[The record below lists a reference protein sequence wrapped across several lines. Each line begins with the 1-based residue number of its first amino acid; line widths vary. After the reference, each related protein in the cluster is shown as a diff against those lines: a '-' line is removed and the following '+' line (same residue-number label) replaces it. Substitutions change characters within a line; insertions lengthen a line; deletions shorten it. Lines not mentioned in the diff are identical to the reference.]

1 MNCLTK
7 LKKEKMTLTMTNAWN
22 LMDEFFEQQPRRD
35 TRNMKVEDDVLTM
48 EFDVPGLSKK
58 DIKIKVE
65 DTVLSIE
72 GDNEKRTFNKRY
84 NIQEDWD
91 VTKTSANVKDGVLT
105 ILIPKVEE
113 KKTKVI
119 EVSVK

>member
-1 MNCLTK
+1 MI
-7 LKKEKMTLTMTNAWN
+7 LTMNNAWN
-22 LMDEFFEQQPRRD
+22 LMEELYKPQRE
-35 TRNMKVEDDVLTM
+35 TRNMSIDNDVLTM

-58 DIKIKVE
+58 DINVKVE
-65 DTVLSIE
+65 DTILSIE

-91 VTKTSANVKDGVLT
+91 VSKTSASVKDGVL
-105 ILIPKVEE
+105 IVSIPKVEE

>member
-1 MNCLTK
+1 MI
-7 LKKEKMTLTMTNAWN
+7 LTMNNAWN
-22 LMDEFFEQQPRRD
+22 LMDEFFNQQPRRD
-35 TRNMKVEDDVLTM
+35 TRNMKVDNDVLTM

-58 DIKIKVE
+58 DIKVNVE

-91 VTKTSANVKDGVLT
+91 VAKTSANVKDGVLT
-105 ILIPKVEE
+105 IAIPKVEE

-119 EVSVK
+119 EVSIK

>member
-1 MNCLTK
+1 MN
-7 LKKEKMTLTMTNAWN
+7 NAWN
-22 LMDEFFEQQPRRD
+22 LMDEVFNHPQRE
-35 TRNMKVEDDVLTM
+35 TRNMRIEDDVLTM
-48 EFDVPGLSKK
+48 EFDVLHLSKK
-58 DIKIKVE
+58 DINVKVE

-91 VTKTSANVKDGVLT
+91 VSKTTAVVKDGVLT
-105 ILIPKVEE
+105 ISIPKVEE

>member
-1 MNCLTK
+1 MILT
-7 LKKEKMTLTMTNAWN
+7 NQAWN
-22 LMDEFFEQQPRRD
+22 LVDELIKRNHFNTKTTTTD
-35 TRNMKVEDDVLTM
+35 NMKLEDDVLTM

-58 DIKIKVE
+58 DISIRVE
-65 DTVLSIE
+65 DSVLSIE

-91 VTKTSANVKDGVLT
+91 VAKTSAIVKDGVLT
-105 ILIPKVEE
+105 VSIPKVEE
-113 KKTKVI
+113 KKAKVI

>member
-1 MNCLTK
+1 MI
-7 LKKEKMTLTMTNAWN
+7 LTMNNAWN

-35 TRNMKVEDDVLTM
+35 TRNMKVENDVLTM

-58 DIKIKVE
+58 DINVKVE

-91 VTKTSANVKDGVLT
+91 VAKTSAIVKDGVLT
-105 ILIPKVEE
+105 VSIPKVEE
-113 KKTKVI
+113 KKAKVI

>member
-1 MNCLTK
+1 MITK
-7 LKKEKMTLTMTNAWN
+7 
-22 LMDEFFEQQPRRD
+22 
-35 TRNMKVEDDVLTM
+35 
-48 EFDVPGLSKK
+48 
-58 DIKIKVE
+58 
-65 DTVLSIE
+65 
-72 GDNEKRTFNKRY
+72 KRTFNKRY

>member
-1 MNCLTK
+1 MN
-7 LKKEKMTLTMTNAWN
+7 NAWN
-22 LMDEFFEQQPRRD
+22 LVDDFFEQHPRRD
-35 TRNMKVEDDVLTM
+35 TRNMTIEDDVLTM

-58 DIKIKVE
+58 DINVKVE

-91 VTKTSANVKDGVLT
+91 VSKTTAVVKDGVLT
-105 ILIPKVEE
+105 ISIPKVEE

>member
-1 MNCLTK
+1 MN
-7 LKKEKMTLTMTNAWN
+7 NAWN

-113 KKTKVI
+113 KKTKGI

>member
-1 MNCLTK
+1 MN
-7 LKKEKMTLTMTNAWN
+7 NAWN

-35 TRNMKVEDDVLTM
+35 TRNMKIEDDVLIM

-58 DIKIKVE
+58 DINVKVE

-72 GDNEKRTFNKRY
+72 GDNEKRTFNKRF

-91 VTKTSANVKDGVLT
+91 VTKTTASVKDGVLT
-105 ILIPKVEE
+105 VSIPKVEE
-113 KKTKVI
+113 KKARVI

>member
-1 MNCLTK
+1 MI
-7 LKKEKMTLTMTNAWN
+7 LTMNNAWN
-22 LMDEFFEQQPRRD
+22 LMDEVFNHPQRE
-35 TRNMKVEDDVLTM
+35 TRNMKVYNDVLTM

-58 DIKIKVE
+58 DINVKVE
-65 DTVLSIE
+65 DTILSIE
-72 GDNEKRTFNKRY
+72 GDNEKRTFKKRY

-91 VTKTSANVKDGVLT
+91 VSKTTATVKDGVLN
-105 ILIPKVEE
+105 ISIPKVEE

>member
-1 MNCLTK
+1 MN
-7 LKKEKMTLTMTNAWN
+7 NAWN

-105 ILIPKVEE
+105 ILIPKVED
-113 KKTKVI
+113 KKTKLI

>member
-1 MNCLTK
+1 MN
-7 LKKEKMTLTMTNAWN
+7 NAWN

-91 VTKTSANVKDGVLT
+91 VVKTSANVKDGVLT

>member
-1 MNCLTK
+1 MI
-7 LKKEKMTLTMTNAWN
+7 LTMNNAWN

-35 TRNMKVEDDVLTM
+35 TRNMKVENDVLTM

-58 DIKIKVE
+58 DINVKVE

-72 GDNEKRTFNKRY
+72 GDNEDRTFNKRY
-84 NIQEDWD
+84 NIGKDWN
-91 VTKTSANVKDGVLT
+91 VSKTSAKVKDGVLK
-105 ILIPKVEE
+105 ISIPKIEE

-119 EVSVK
+119 DVTVG

>member
-1 MNCLTK
+1 MI
-7 LKKEKMTLTMTNAWN
+7 LTMNNAWN
-22 LMDEFFEQQPRRD
+22 LMDEVFNHPQRE
-35 TRNMKVEDDVLTM
+35 TRNMKVDNDVLTM

-58 DIKIKVE
+58 DINVKVE
-65 DTVLSIE
+65 DTILSIE
-72 GDNEKRTFNKRY
+72 GDNEKRTFKKRY

-91 VTKTSANVKDGVLT
+91 VSKTTATVKDGVLN
-105 ILIPKVEE
+105 ISIPKVEE